1 MFLTRS
7 CRVLVWRLT
16 LVFIAL
22 VLILNFTYFYF
33 EKTDSKYNSKRYAI
47 IEDIIKQ
54 QGKFEIHLVSSTD
67 SKKKKT
73 FLIGFL
79 LALVGLRA
87 SHHLDRILV
96 VSYSGLGSNLS
107 QLIMAHHP
115 EVWFWQ
121 PYSLKLVSK
130 QHATLDLVIQQAN
143 VLVSSEVFYLNV
155 KL

>member
-67 SKKKKT
+67 SK
-73 FLIGFL
+73 
-79 LALVGLRA
+79 
-87 SHHLDRILV
+87 
-96 VSYSGLGSNLS
+96 
-107 QLIMAHHP
+107 
-115 EVWFWQ
+115 
-121 PYSLKLVSK
+121 
-130 QHATLDLVIQQAN
+130 
-143 VLVSSEVFYLNV
+143 
-155 KL
+155 

>member
-54 QGKFEIHLVSSTD
+54 QG
-67 SKKKKT
+67 
-73 FLIGFL
+73 
-79 LALVGLRA
+79 
-87 SHHLDRILV
+87 
-96 VSYSGLGSNLS
+96 
-107 QLIMAHHP
+107 M
-115 EVWFWQ
+115 
-121 PYSLKLVSK
+121 
-130 QHATLDLVIQQAN
+130 
-143 VLVSSEVFYLNV
+143 
-155 KL
+155 